1 MDMNKHIVHNLEE
14 KIADCWNVTSEI
26 KLVYEE
32 YMDSATPMSEDELM
46 NILVG
51 IEYLYERKFNR
62 MNEAFEK
69 ICAHGGVWLSDEQV
83 ATITD
88 YEKKKTNIINTIYIS
103 IQYDD
108 NHLRDI
114 LFIF

>member
-14 KIADCWNVTSEI
+14 KITDCWNVTSEI

-62 MNEAFEK
+62 MNEAFEE
-69 ICAHGGVWLSDEQV
+69 ICAHGGVWLTDEQV
-83 ATITD
+83 AEAKDSDTIEWSEGPVLNPIMT
-88 YEKKKTNIINTIYIS
+88 YEEEEVYE
-103 IQYDD
+103 
-108 NHLRDI
+108 
-114 LFIF
+114 